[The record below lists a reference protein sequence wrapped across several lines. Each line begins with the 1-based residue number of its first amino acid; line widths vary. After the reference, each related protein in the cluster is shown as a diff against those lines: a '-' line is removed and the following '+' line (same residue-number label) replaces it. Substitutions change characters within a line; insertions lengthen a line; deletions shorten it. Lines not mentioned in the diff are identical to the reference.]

1 MKGKLAVAA
10 LLTSA
15 LLSGVGP
22 AFARDTADDAVTAP
36 TSISRED
43 AVALVLDSDPRF
55 ADLVDFET
63 LGREIAA
70 DFAMARWFRSSFYR
84 VLGPSFGDY
93 ADTLVTFRTPMERLI
108 EVNLATDC
116 AEVELVDTA
125 LPIEDPCAWRHRWL
139 FVVEPDGTVARL
151 YDAGDPEPVQ

>member
-1 MKGKLAVAA
+1 MKGKLAVAG
-10 LLTSA
+10 LLSLA
-15 LLSGVGP
+15 LLSGAGAAV
-22 AFARDTADDAVTAP
+22 AQDAADDGLTTP

-43 AVALVLDSDPRF
+43 AVALVLASDPRF
-55 ADLVDFET
+55 ADLVAFET

-70 DFAMARWFRSSFYR
+70 DYSFERWFTSSFYR
-84 VLGPSFGDY
+84 LLGPTFGDY
-93 ADTLVTFRTPMERLI
+93 ADTFVTFRAPMGRLI

-125 LPIEDPCAWRHRWL
+125 LPIEDPCAWRHTWL
-139 FVVEPDGTVARL
+139 FMVEPDGTVARI